1 MKHHGI
7 ESKLNAIKTNE
18 LIEDIK
24 IFSGSFRQSTV
35 NYDEE
40 NICTELNKIIPEY
53 IDVNELFNKYES
65 NDKESNQLLLFV
77 RAECL
82 EYNKML
88 RIVKTDI
95 ANVISCKYGDT
106 TYDVDE
112 IKESLV
118 HNRVPLNWRK
128 Y

>member
-128 Y
+128 

>member
-7 ESKLNAIKTNE
+7 ESKLNAIKTSE

-24 IFSGSFRQSTV
+24 IFSGSFVQSMV

-40 NICTELNKIIPEY
+40 NICTELNKIIPDY

-65 NDKESNQLLLFV
+65 NDKESNQLLLFI

-82 EYNKML
+82 DYNKML
-88 RIVKTDI
+88 RLVKTDI
-95 ANVISCKYGDT
+95 TNVISCKYGDT

-112 IKESLV
+112 IKEALV
-118 HNRVPLNWRK
+118 MNRVPKNWSK
-128 Y
+128 